1 MWQRFTFTDARIIV
15 HYLGILLIG
24 SSIIMAPSLITA
36 MVFAEWNPALRYL
49 ATIGCALSLGSAMAL
64 AYVYPSKLSHQQA
77 VGVTALAWIA
87 LSLLAAIPLFYSG
100 HYLSYTDA
108 VFDSVSA
115 FTTTGATLIVDLD
128 HLSQADNM
136 MRFMMCLTGGLGII
150 VVALSLGIFGKGTST
165 ALFTGEGRTEHVI
178 PNIVLATR
186 FILRMTLI
194 VITITTFSLTCLLV
208 ANGMEFSR
216 ALLHGFWMAIT
227 SFVTAGISPMSDS
240 LMYYNSL
247 SVEIVCMIVM
257 ITGAISFT
265 LIYFL
270 FRGKTLT
277 FFKDIEIK
285 TGIIWMALMTFVF
298 TSSATTSQYFNSLP
312 SLVHR
317 GTFTLVSAFTTT
329 GLSILTQNQLN
340 VVLTSGAFVAI
351 ALIMAIGASAGSTAG
366 GIKLERL
373 GIIARS
379 IILSVKQAISP
390 NTAKI
395 SMHYYHGTPK
405 ILDSVTVKNAMTI
418 FILFVLTY
426 TLGTLAGIACGYDAT
441 LSMFEAIAL
450 TSNTGI
456 TCGIVV
462 CGMPFSLE
470 ILYIVLMWAGRL
482 EFLALLSFLAQ
493 VIASL
498 KPKRRILKKERPRLI
513 KGEGR

>member
-1 MWQRFTFTDARIIV
+1 MWQRFTITDARIII
-15 HYLGILLIG
+15 HYLGILLLG
-24 SSIIMAPSLITA
+24 SCVIMAPSLVVAII
-36 MVFAEWNPALRYL
+36 FSEWNPALRYL
-49 ATIGCALSLGSAMAL
+49 SAIGCALIIGSIMSLV
-64 AYVYPSKLSHQQA
+64 YVHPKKLSHQQA

-87 LSLLAAIPLFYSG
+87 LSFLAAIPLFYSG

-115 FTTTGATLIVDLD
+115 FTTTGATLITDLD
-128 HLSQADNM
+128 HLSYADNM

-186 FILRMTLI
+186 FILKMTII
-194 VITITTFSLTCLLV
+194 VITITTFSLTCLML
-208 ANGMEFSR
+208 ASGMEFSR

-227 SFVTAGISPMSDS
+227 SFVTGGVAPMSDS

-247 SVEIVCMIVM
+247 SIEIVCMVVM
-257 ITGAISFT
+257 LTGAISFT

-277 FFKDIEIK
+277 FFKDLEVK

-298 TSSATTSQYFNSLP
+298 ASSATMSQYFNSLP
-312 SLVHR
+312 ALVHR

-329 GLSILTQNQLN
+329 GLSVVTQNQLN

-379 IILSVKQAISP
+379 IVLSVKQAVSP
-390 NTAKI
+390 NTARV
-395 SMHYYHGTPK
+395 SMRYFHGTPK
-405 ILDSVTVKNAMTI
+405 VLDSVTVKNAMTI

-426 TLGTLAGIACGYDAT
+426 TLGTLAGIASGYDAT
-441 LSMFEAIAL
+441 LSMFESVAL

-462 CGMPFSLE
+462 PGMPVSLE
-470 ILYIVLMWAGRL
+470 ILYIVLMWGGRL
-482 EFLALLSFLAQ
+482 EFIALLSFLAQ
-493 VIASL
+493 VIASF
-498 KPKRRILKKERPRLI
+498 KPKRRILTKEHKHLFLGDH
-513 KGEGR
+513 K